1 MSSKLFIEPNTRKA
15 GVARLLIGLVWIPL
29 QLILIPVILVLIVVN
44 GAIDILYELISGVR
58 GSAPV
63 VGVPLTIFV
72 DRIELWNR
80 RNLTFVFTGTK
91 QFKVIP

>member
-1 MSSKLFIEPNTRKA
+1 M
-15 GVARLLIGLVWIPL
+15 IPL
-29 QLILIPVILVLIVVN
+29 IIVLYVISGV
-44 GAIDILYELISGVR
+44 IDILYELVSGSR
-58 GSAPV
+58 GQPPII
-63 VGVPLTIFV
+63 GVPMTIWS